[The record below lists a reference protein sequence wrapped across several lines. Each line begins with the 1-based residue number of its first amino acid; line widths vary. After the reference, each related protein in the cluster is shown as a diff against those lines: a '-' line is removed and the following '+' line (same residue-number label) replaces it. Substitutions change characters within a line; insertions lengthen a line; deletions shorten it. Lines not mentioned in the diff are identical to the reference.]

1 MSNNQPNS
9 QIYEDYWA
17 FTNAFTNYNDQ
28 KFCTALNICLD
39 FIDANQGQPYSNEL
53 YEALQ
58 QNIAQDSV
66 MASQRTSKAMNL
78 ASVRKLLINL

>member
-28 KFCTALNICLD
+28 KFVLHSIFVLTLLMRIKTSHTATNYMKHCSKHCPR
-39 FIDANQGQPYSNEL
+39 FRYGFAENKQGHEFGLGS
-53 YEALQ
+53 
-58 QNIAQDSV
+58 
-66 MASQRTSKAMNL
+66 
-78 ASVRKLLINL
+78 